1 MSWVGNVVAAVGA
14 ISIAKFN
21 KKVYDKQAA
30 LARDRAKV
38 NQEIYDKIE
47 RPRLVK
53 QQKSQYADF
62 FVSLLRSGAEFR
74 LGDSTFYAAQAF
86 KVNQATDLAINDY
99 NQTIASIDAEN
110 QSLLLEARGDQEM
123 FKGFVTATG
132 ELAKAGSKA
141 YSNKQNTGSLLG

>member
-53 QQKSQYADF
+53 QQKAAYADF
-62 FVSLLRSGAEFR
+62 YVSLLRSGAEFR

-99 NQTIASIDAEN
+99 NQTIAGIDAEN
-110 QSLLLEARGDQEM
+110 QSLLLQAKGDQEM
-123 FKGFVTATG
+123 FKGFVGATG
-132 ELAKAGSKA
+132 ELAKAGGKM
-141 YSNKQNTGSLLG
+141 YTNKQKTGSLLG

>member
-53 QQKSQYADF
+53 QQKK
-62 FVSLLRSGAEFR
+62 LR
-74 LGDSTFYAAQAF
+74 
-86 KVNQATDLAINDY
+86 I
-99 NQTIASIDAEN
+99 
-110 QSLLLEARGDQEM
+110 
-123 FKGFVTATG
+123 
-132 ELAKAGSKA
+132 
-141 YSNKQNTGSLLG
+141 